1 MIDELIIEQL
11 SKRHDRLAFDCE
23 REVLNNFL
31 KNFARQN
38 DEKGL
43 GRTYVLALPNEPKIY
58 GYYTISSG
66 SVEFDFLSE
75 EQKRK
80 LPRFPVPVS
89 HIGRL
94 AVDKTAKGNRLGE
107 LLLMDGFK
115 KTLNAAKEIGIYA
128 VEVKALDNEA
138 KSFYLKYGFTELLDD
153 PLHLYLSIKTI
164 RKLGL

>member
-1 MIDELIIEQL
+1 MIDQLIIEQL
-11 SKRHDRLAFDCE
+11 TRRHDRVAFDCE
-23 REVLNNFL
+23 KDDLNNFL
-31 KNFARQN
+31 KSFARQN

-43 GRTYVLALPNEPKIY
+43 GRTYVLALPDESKIY

-66 SVEFDFLSE
+66 AVEFDFLSE
-75 EQKRK
+75 EQRK
-80 LPRFPVPVS
+80 NLPGFPVPVS

-107 LLLMDGFK
+107 FLLMDGFK

-128 VEVKALDNEA
+128 VEVRALDDDA

-164 RKLGL
+164 KKLEL

>member
-11 SKRHDRLAFDCE
+11 TRQHDRATFNCE
-23 REVLNNFL
+23 KKILNDFL

-66 SVEFDFLSE
+66 AVEFDILSE
-75 EQKRK
+75 EQKRA

-107 LLLMDGFK
+107 FLLLDGFK
-115 KTLNAAKEIGIYA
+115 KTLNAAKEIGIHA
-128 VEVKALDNEA
+128 VEVQALDDEA

-164 RKLGL
+164 QKLGL